1 VTSWSGVDGE
11 FVVVWTGDG
20 ETARAEVDE
29 AML

>member
-1 VTSWSGVDGE
+1 MSWSGVDGE

-29 AML
+29 ATL